1 MGDFA
6 RQSLPLSDSV
16 TLKVL
21 REGKN
26 DPETF
31 TVSYAESVHAQFN

>member
-21 REGKN
+21 RKGKT

-31 TVSYAESVHAQFN
+31 TVSNAELVHAEFN